1 MSEKTPGEFSP
12 DQFQFI
18 LDQLPWRVFWK
29 DKESRYLG
37 CNLAFAQDAGLSC
50 PSDIMGKSDFDLP
63 WSANAAVLRAH
74 DQEVIATESPF
85 QADEEPINDLHGLR
99 FWMHKNKMPMRNS
112 NGDVIGVLGM
122 YDDISPLK
130 TIQSEDQKIKR
141 AFNLLVKTNHAV
153 AQAQDEKPLFSDV
166 CRLAVDA
173 GYKMAWIGLAT
184 AGEAKSVQPV
194 AQEGVT
200 GDYLKNIKISWADD
214 AYGQGPTGIAIREM
228 RTVVNQNFLTNVA
241 MLPWRDAAIKMGYQ
255 ASIAIPIAEDT
266 GVMGALMVYAAEAN
280 AFDAD
285 ELALL
290 EELGKVLAFGI
301 MGIRERKKRYEAL
314 ISAVGAIAATVE
326 LRDPYTA
333 GHQRHVADI
342 AVAIASE
349 MQLSADQIEGIRLA
363 AIIHDV
369 GKIGVPAEILSK
381 PTKLS
386 KLEFSLIQTH
396 AEAGYDLL
404 KAIPFEWPIAEM
416 VHQHHERMD
425 GSGYPQ
431 GLVGAEIELGA
442 RIIAVA
448 DVVDS
453 MSSHRPYRAALGI
466 DKALEELVKGRGTIY
481 DANVVDACL
490 KCEGALSLHG
500 NPATI

>member
-1 MSEKTPGEFSP
+1 MRDKMPAEFSP

-18 LDQLPWRVFWK
+18 LDQLPLRVFWK
-29 DKESRYLG
+29 DRDSRYLG
-37 CNLAFAQDAGLSC
+37 CNAAFAQDAGLSC
-50 PSDIMGKSDFDLP
+50 PADIIGKSDFDLP
-63 WSANAAVLRAH
+63 WSANAAVLCAH
-74 DQEVIATESPF
+74 DQEVIARELPF
-85 QADEEPINDLHGLR
+85 QADEEPLNDLHGLR
-99 FWMHKNKMPMRNS
+99 FWMHKNKMPLRNQQG
-112 NGDVIGVLGM
+112 NVIGVLGM

-141 AFNLLVKTNHAV
+141 AFNLLIRTNHAV
-153 AQAQDEKPLFSDV
+153 ARAQDETPLFSDV

-173 GYKMAWIGLAT
+173 GYKMAWIGLAN
-184 AGEAKSVQPV
+184 ADKEKSVHPV
-194 AQEGVT
+194 SQEGVV
-200 GDYLKNIKISWADD
+200 GDYLKNIKISWANDE
-214 AYGQGPTGIAIREM
+214 YGQGPTGIAIREV

-241 MLPWRDAAIKMGYQ
+241 MVPWRDAAIKMGYQ

-280 AFDAD
+280 SFDAD

-290 EELGKVLAFGI
+290 EELGKALAFGI

-349 MQLSADQIEGIRLA
+349 MQLSADQVEGIRLA

-369 GKIGVPAEILSK
+369 GKIGVPVEILSK

-386 KLEFSLIQTH
+386 PLEFSLIQTH
-396 AEAGYDLL
+396 AESGYDLL

-416 VHQHHERMD
+416 VRQHHERMD
-425 GSGYPQ
+425 GSGYPR
-431 GLVGAEIELGA
+431 GLKGDAIDLGA

-466 DKALEELVKGRGTIY
+466 DKALEELAKGQGTIY
-481 DANVVDACL
+481 DTKVVDVCAQL
-490 KCEGALSLHG
+490 FRDKRLNLEHHSL
-500 NPATI
+500 